1 VRKPASRPRSAELI
15 LRRFRLVVAAILAAV
30 TCSAVAAPEDDR
42 TAFIRHYQER
52 FPGVPL
58 DNYVDG
64 ALMLSTD
71 AKSQFDSIMEFP
83 PFQSDLDKGR
93 ALWETPFANGRTY
106 AGCFAD
112 GGRNVAGDYPRF
124 DAVSGKVVTFEMALN
139 DCRRRN
145 GEKVFAYGDRATMGV
160 LTAHARSLSDG
171 MRMNIKVEGSDAL
184 AKYEL
189 GKRFYFTRIGQFN
202 FACSS
207 CHYAHAGQILRT
219 EIISPSTGQAT
230 HWPVFRAGDNLN
242 TLHLRIRRC
251 MEQVRAAPFP
261 AGSEELNNLEYFLA
275 YLSNGLPLRA
285 SVYRK

>member
-1 VRKPASRPRSAELI
+1 MRQ
-15 LRRFRLVVAAILAAV
+15 FRLVLASFLAIAAIGAA
-30 TCSAVAAPEDDR
+30 AAPDDDR
-42 TAFIRHYQER
+42 AAFIRHYQER
-52 FPGVPL
+52 FPGIPL

-83 PFQSDLDKGR
+83 PFQSDLDKGK
-93 ALWETPFANGRTY
+93 ALWETPFANGGTY
-106 AGCFAD
+106 AGCFAN
-112 GGRNVAGDYPRF
+112 GGRNAAGDYPRF
-124 DAVSGKVVTFEMALN
+124 DEASGKVVTFEMALN
-139 DCRRRN
+139 DCRARN
-145 GEKVFAYGDRATMGV
+145 GDKPFAYGDRATMGV

-171 MRMNIKVEGSDAL
+171 MRVNVKVQGSAAL
-184 AKYEL
+184 AKYEQ

-219 EIISPSTGQAT
+219 EIISPSVGQAT

-251 MEQVRAAPFP
+251 MEQVRASPFP

>member
-1 VRKPASRPRSAELI
+1 I
-15 LRRFRLVVAAILAAV
+15 AILLAAAA
-30 TCSAVAAPEDDR
+30 SAAVAAPEDDR
-42 TAFIRHYQER
+42 AEFIAHYQEK
-52 FPGVPL
+52 FPGIAL

-64 ALMLSTD
+64 ALMLSRD

-93 ALWETPFANGRTY
+93 TLWETPFANGRTY
-106 AGCFAD
+106 AGCFAN

-124 DAVSGKVVTFEMALN
+124 DGTSGKVVTFEMALN

-145 GEKVFAYGDRATMGV
+145 GEKEFAYGDRATMGV
-160 LTAHARSLSDG
+160 LTAHARALSDG
-171 MRMNIKVEGSDAL
+171 MRLNVKVEGAAAL
-184 AKYEL
+184 AKYEQ

-207 CHYAHAGQILRT
+207 CHYAYAGQILRT
-219 EIISPSTGQAT
+219 EIISPTVGQAT

-242 TLHLRIRRC
+242 TLHMRIRRC

>member
-1 VRKPASRPRSAELI
+1 MKKPASRPRLTERPLRAPVLVLTI
-15 LRRFRLVVAAILAAV
+15 LLAA
-30 TCSAVAAPEDDR
+30 AAAPAIASPEDDR
-42 TAFIRHYQER
+42 AQFVRHYQEK
-52 FPGVPL
+52 FPGVAL
-58 DNYVDG
+58 DDYVDG
-64 ALMLSTD
+64 ALMLSRD

-83 PFQSDLDKGR
+83 PFQADLDKGR
-93 ALWETPFANGRTY
+93 ALWETPFANGKTY
-106 AGCFAD
+106 ADCFAN

-124 DAVSGKVVTFEMALN
+124 DETSGKVVTFEMALN

-145 GEKVFAYGDRATMGV
+145 GEKKFDYGDRATMGV

-171 MRMNIKVEGSDAL
+171 MRMNVKVEGAAAL
-184 AKYEL
+184 AKYEQ

-219 EIISPSTGQAT
+219 EIISPTVGQAT

-242 TLHLRIRRC
+242 TLHIRMRRC
-251 MEQVRAAPFP
+251 MEQVRATPFP
-261 AGSEELNNLEYFLA
+261 AGSEEFNNLEYFLS

>member
-1 VRKPASRPRSAELI
+1 M
-15 LRRFRLVVAAILAAV
+15 RLLHLVLVPLLTAAALGAA
-30 TCSAVAAPEDDR
+30 AAPEDDR

-52 FPGVPL
+52 FPGVAL

-64 ALMLSTD
+64 ALMLSRD

-83 PFQSDLDKGR
+83 PFQADLDKGK
-93 ALWETPFANGRTY
+93 ALWETPFPNGGTYASCFANGGRDA
-106 AGCFAD
+106 AGE
-112 GGRNVAGDYPRF
+112 YPRF
-124 DAVSGKVVTFEMALN
+124 DEASGKVVTFEMALN
-139 DCRRRN
+139 ECRKRN
-145 GEKVFAYGDRATMGV
+145 GEKEFAYGDRATMGV

-171 MRMNIKVEGSDAL
+171 MRMDIKVQGAGAL
-184 AKYEL
+184 AKYEQ
-189 GKRFYFTRIGQFN
+189 GRQFYFRRIGQFN

-219 EIISPSTGQAT
+219 EIISPSVGQAT